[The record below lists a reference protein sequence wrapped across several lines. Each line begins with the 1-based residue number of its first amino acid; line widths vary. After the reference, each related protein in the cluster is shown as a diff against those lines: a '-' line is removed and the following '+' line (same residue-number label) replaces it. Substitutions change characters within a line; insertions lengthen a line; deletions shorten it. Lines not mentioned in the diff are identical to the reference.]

1 MLKIGNLELSARCI
15 LAPMAGI
22 TDLPYRRLNRSFG
35 CSFAFAEM
43 VSARALIHG
52 SGNTEKILTTEPQ
65 DVPLGV
71 QLLSGDVDEMQ
82 RALESLQNY
91 SPALID
97 LNAACPVPKITK
109 KGKGASLLKTP
120 HKIYE
125 LLKVMVRHSQ
135 IPVTVK
141 IRSGWDETST
151 NAVDVA
157 RHAQDAGINALFIHG
172 RTREQGYHGRVDY
185 RIIKEVKMALQIPV
199 IASGD
204 ALSPHLIKRMF
215 DETGC
220 DGVAIARGALGN
232 PWIFREAME
241 FIDNGRLPE
250 RPSGGEVAMTMMS
263 HLNLFCDFHGE
274 KHGTMLF
281 RKFFG
286 WYATGIPR
294 MNYLRDLAF
303 RATTKERMIEL
314 IECLLA
320 GYRTVS

>member
-1 MLKIGNLELSARCI
+1 M

-22 TDLPYRRLNRSFG
+22 TDLPFRRLNRSFG
-35 CSFAFAEM
+35 CTFAFSEM
-43 VSARALIHG
+43 LSARALVYG
-52 SGNTEKILTTEPQ
+52 SGNTEKMLGTEPE
-65 DVPLGV
+65 DRPLGV
-71 QLLSGDVDEMQ
+71 QLLGSDPDTVQ
-82 RALESLQNY
+82 KALESLQNF

-120 HKIYE
+120 HKLHE
-125 LLKVMVRHSQ
+125 LLKRMVRHSHV
-135 IPVTVK
+135 PVTVK
-141 IRSGWDETST
+141 IRSGWDEPST

-157 RHAQDAGINALFIHG
+157 RYAQDAGIHALFIHG
-172 RTREQGYHGRVDY
+172 RTREQGYRGRVDY
-185 RIIKEVKMALQIPV
+185 RIIKEVKTALQIPV

-220 DGVAIARGALGN
+220 DGVTIARGALGN

-241 FIDNGRLPE
+241 FLENSSLPE
-250 RPSGGEVAMTMMS
+250 RPSGGEVARTMTL
-263 HLNLFCDFHGE
+263 HLDLFCNFYGE
-274 KHGTMLF
+274 KHGTILF

-286 WYATGIPR
+286 WYATGIPH
-294 MNYLRDLAF
+294 MNYLRDMAF
-303 RATTKERMIEL
+303 RAATKERMTEL

-320 GYRTVS
+320 GDRTVS

>member
-1 MLKIGNLELSARCI
+1 MLKIGYLQLPSRCM

-22 TDLPYRRLNRSFG
+22 TDLPFRRLNRAFG
-35 CSFAFAEM
+35 CSFAFTEM
-43 VSARALIHG
+43 VSVRALTHG
-52 SGNTEKILTTEPQ
+52 GANTKDILSTEPH

-71 QLLSGDVDEMQ
+71 QLLGSDSDAMQ
-82 RALESLQNY
+82 KALELLQRH

-120 HKIYE
+120 HKLQE
-125 LLKVMVRHSQ
+125 LLKVMVRYSEV
-135 IPVTVK
+135 PVTVK
-141 IRSGWDETST
+141 IRSGWDESST

-157 RHAQDAGINALFIHG
+157 RHAQDAGIHGLFIHG
-172 RTREQGYHGRVDY
+172 RTREQGYRGRVDY
-185 RIIKEVKMALQIPV
+185 RIIKEVKTALQIPV

-204 ALSPHLIKRMF
+204 ALSPYLIKKMF

-232 PWIFREAME
+232 PWIFRQAKEFME
-241 FIDNGRLPE
+241 RGNLPE
-250 RPSGGEVAMTMMS
+250 RPSGEEVATTMKL
-263 HLNLFCDFHGE
+263 HLQLFCDFYGE

-286 WYATGIPR
+286 WYATGIPH
-294 MNYLRDLAF
+294 MNLLRDMAF
-303 RATTKERMIEL
+303 RAATRERMTEL

-320 GYRTVS
+320 NYPMV